1 MAYLGKTPSQAV
13 RSRYYFTASGGE
25 TSLAPAQVTGLSFTD
40 ANYVDVSLNGVAL
53 VSGTDY
59 TATPSTNTISS
70 LSSLTASDV
79 VEIVVYDTF
88 SVFGGSVNGDFNI
101 SGGDLTLG
109 DNDKA
114 IFGAGSDLQIYHD
127 GHSYIKDAGSGDLI
141 IQASDDLLLESTSGE
156 NYINCNNDGSVEVFY
171 DGGKKFETTST
182 GVDVTGNI
190 NVGDNHIIGDDANDN
205 LTISSSSDEFVILEG
220 AKGILARRGAS
231 DTNAIRVGVEGDI
244 SFYADNGTTQ
254 GLYWDADQQRL
265 GLGPTSPAAALHIIS
280 GSDNANTLL
289 LADTATDNT
298 IVDGFVTSRHAS
310 SAEEPVLMIQGRST
324 GSANEVLIG
333 GTHNNTTYNTATSVQ
348 FYTASSDTSTTP
360 SERMR
365 IDNSG
370 RVGIGT
376 SSPSTALHVEGANGD
391 LLTVKAA
398 SGSEFAMRVD
408 GNEISFKAD
417 ADNDEASSVMTFD
430 VDGSERMRLDSSGRL
445 MIGATDIN
453 SSAFFAGTAATNEF
467 AADIRSTSTSYAS
480 IVLLLGSN
488 TNTSNNSFEH
498 IRADI
503 HGVAQRFSVRDS
515 GNVKNTNNSYG
526 ALSDSR
532 MKENIVDANS
542 QWDDIK
548 ALRVR
553 KYNRIGDEQKEL
565 GVIAQELEASGM
577 GGLVED
583 GPYFDVANNPN
594 EETRKSVKYSI
605 LYMKAVKALQEA
617 MNRIETLETQRADL
631 ETRLTALENAE

>member
-1 MAYLGKTPSQAV
+1 MSEVKT
-13 RSRYYFTASGGE
+13 
-25 TSLAPAQVTGLSFTD
+25 
-40 ANYVDVSLNGVAL
+40 NK
-53 VSGTDY
+53 
-59 TATPSTNTISS
+59 ISS
-70 LSSLTASDV
+70 LDSSNSDITIDPDGTGDVIVAS
-79 VEIVVYDTF
+79 
-88 SVFGGSVNGDFNI
+88 
-101 SGGDLTLG
+101 
-109 DNDKA
+109 
-114 IFGAGSDLQIYHD
+114 
-127 GHSYIKDAGSGDLI
+127 
-141 IQASDDLLLESTSGE
+141 
-156 NYINCNNDGSVEVFY
+156 
-171 DGGKKFETTST
+171 
-182 GVDVTGNI
+182 GN
-190 NVGDNHIIGDDANDN
+190 
-205 LTISSSSDEFVILEG
+205 L
-220 AKGILARRGAS
+220 
-231 DTNAIRVGVEGDI
+231 
-244 SFYADNGTTQ
+244 
-254 GLYWDADQQRL
+254 
-265 GLGPTSPAAALHIIS
+265 
-280 GSDNANTLL
+280 
-289 LADTATDNT
+289 
-298 IVDGFVTSRHAS
+298 
-310 SAEEPVLMIQGRST
+310 
-324 GSANEVLIG
+324 
-333 GTHNNTTYNTATSVQ
+333 
-348 FYTASSDTSTTP
+348 
-360 SERMR
+360 
-365 IDNSG
+365 
-370 RVGIGT
+370 GIGT

-488 TNTSNNSFEH
+488 TNTSDNSFEH

-515 GNVKNTNNSYG
+515 GNVKNANNSYG

-565 GVIAQELEASGM
+565 GVIAQEIEASGM

-594 EETRKSVKYSI
+594 DETRKSVKYSI

-617 MNRIETLETQRADL
+617 MTRIETLEMQRADL
-631 ETRLTALENAE
+631 EARLTALEGA